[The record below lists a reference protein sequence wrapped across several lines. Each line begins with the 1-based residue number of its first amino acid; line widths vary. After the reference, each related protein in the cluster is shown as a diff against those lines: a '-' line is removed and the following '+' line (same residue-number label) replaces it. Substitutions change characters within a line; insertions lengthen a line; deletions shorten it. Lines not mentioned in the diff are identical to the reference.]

1 MMSRY
6 IMKPGVLCAN
16 SPEEVVLADLGWNLL
31 REVLRIK
38 PEIDAGAA
46 FSTTHDP

>member
-38 PEIDAGAA
+38 PEIDAG
-46 FSTTHDP
+46 TTFWSALDP